1 MALVKAN
8 TRSEHEPLSRHLG
21 KGANTDETPS
31 SIAKLEQRKAQKT
44 RIFGNRFFFAER
56 WCFMVVASF
65 KLQYSD
71 NLSWNGG

>member
-31 SIAKLEQRKAQKT
+31 IAKLEQRKAQKNSN
-44 RIFGNRFFFAER
+44 IWQSFLFR
-56 WCFMVVASF
+56 WEMVFYGGSF
-65 KLQYSD
+65 I
-71 NLSWNGG
+71 